1 MTNEKKVPKLR
12 FPGFTDAWEQ
22 REFRISFTG
31 LQNNTLSRADL
42 NDEYGVAQNIHYGD
56 VLIKYGE
63 YIDASKTNLP
73 YITDTDVVN
82 KFYKSFLQDG
92 DIIFADT
99 AEDETVGKCCEI
111 VCSKGKTLIAGLHTM
126 AFRPNEKYA
135 SKFLGYYLN
144 SSSYHDQLRPLMQ
157 GIKVTSLSKSAMQNT
172 VMIVPRSIEE
182 QEKIGEYF
190 SNLDSIITLQ
200 QRKCDNLKKL
210 KKCLLQKMFPK
221 NGSNFP
227 ELRFPGF
234 TDAWEQRKLSEIATD
249 ISAGGDVDKTIL
261 KGSGNYPV
269 IANALINDGI
279 VGYYDNYFRIEAPA
293 LTVTGRGDVG
303 HAKARTV
310 NFTPV
315 VRLLS
320 LKSEHDVFFLENAIN
335 TLQVIVEST
344 GVPQLTVPQL
354 GNYKIYIPLSIDEE
368 IKIGNFLTKI
378 DNLITLQLRKLESMK
393 QLKKGL
399 LQQMFV

>member
-1 MTNEKKVPKLR
+1 
-12 FPGFTDAWEQ
+12 
-22 REFRISFTG
+22 
-31 LQNNTLSRADL
+31 
-42 NDEYGVAQNIHYGD
+42 
-56 VLIKYGE
+56 
-63 YIDASKTNLP
+63 
-73 YITDTDVVN
+73 
-82 KFYKSFLQDG
+82 
-92 DIIFADT
+92 
-99 AEDETVGKCCEI
+99 
-111 VCSKGKTLIAGLHTM
+111 
-126 AFRPNEKYA
+126 
-135 SKFLGYYLN
+135 
-144 SSSYHDQLRPLMQ
+144 
-157 GIKVTSLSKSAMQNT
+157 MQNT
-172 VMIVPRSIEE
+172 NLALELLYSAKIVVFKMKLIFYSF
-182 QEKIGEYF
+182 QY
-190 SNLDSIITLQ
+190 
-200 QRKCDNLKKL
+200 RK
-210 KKCLLQKMFPK
+210 
-221 NGSNFP
+221 
-227 ELRFPGF
+227 

-378 DNLITLQLRKLESMK
+378 DNLITLQLRECKIRI
-393 QLKKGL
+393 
-399 LQQMFV
+399 

>member
-1 MTNEKKVPKLR
+1 MSNEKKVPKLR

-31 LQNNTLSRADL
+31 LQNNTLSRANL

-144 SSSYHDQLRPLMQ
+144 SPSYHDQLRPLMQ

-200 QRKCDNLKKL
+200 QRK
-210 KKCLLQKMFPK
+210 
-221 NGSNFP
+221 
-227 ELRFPGF
+227 
-234 TDAWEQRKLSEIATD
+234 
-249 ISAGGDVDKTIL
+249 
-261 KGSGNYPV
+261 
-269 IANALINDGI
+269 
-279 VGYYDNYFRIEAPA
+279 
-293 LTVTGRGDVG
+293 
-303 HAKARTV
+303 
-310 NFTPV
+310 
-315 VRLLS
+315 
-320 LKSEHDVFFLENAIN
+320 
-335 TLQVIVEST
+335 
-344 GVPQLTVPQL
+344 
-354 GNYKIYIPLSIDEE
+354 YI
-368 IKIGNFLTKI
+368 FQ
-378 DNLITLQLRKLESMK
+378 IT
-393 QLKKGL
+393 
-399 LQQMFV
+399 